1 MNCTLTVRHETFDGL
16 AARWQHLLSLRSHPT
31 VFDTPTWQRVWWEH
45 FSGGASLKLLSVCE
59 GPGAPSLIAPMMSRD
74 GAVSFLGGTDLVDYH
89 DFLAP
94 DGARPQDVEAVFRE
108 LSREPGCSC
117 MELLSIADGSPA
129 LGFFATAAKAAGWQ
143 VEVAKEDVAP
153 RMELPSTWDEYVEGL
168 DKKERHEMRRKMRRI
183 EGAGEL
189 RDIELTAPAGV
200 GAAIGGFFALHRMS
214 RPDKAEF
221 MTPARERF
229 FRAVSVALAE
239 EGKTRLR
246 FLELDGERV
255 ATSLSFVVGPTRYLY
270 NSGFDPRRSDLSV
283 GLMNHAYAIKSSIAE
298 GLKVFDFMRGNEP
311 YKYRLGG
318 KDRAIY
324 RIIARR

>member
-1 MNCTLTVRHETFDGL
+1 
-16 AARWQHLLSLRSHPT
+16 
-31 VFDTPTWQRVWWEH
+31 
-45 FSGGASLKLLSVCE
+45 
-59 GPGAPSLIAPMMSRD
+59 MMSQD

-94 DGARPQDVEAVFRE
+94 DGARPQDIEAIVRE
-108 LSREPGCSC
+108 LGREPGCSC

-129 LGFFATAAKAAGWQ
+129 LGPFISAAKAAGWQ
-143 VEVAKEDVAP
+143 VEVAQEDVAP
-153 RMELPSTWDEYVEGL
+153 RMDLPSTWDEYLEGL
-168 DKKERHEMRRKMRRI
+168 DKKERHELRRKMRRI

-189 RDIELTAPAGV
+189 KDVELTAPAEV
-200 GAAIGGFFALHRMS
+200 GAEIGDFFTLHRMS

-221 MTPARERF
+221 MTPAREQF

-239 EGKTRLR
+239 EGRTRLR
-246 FLELDGERV
+246 FLEIDGERV
-255 ATSLSFVVGPTRYLY
+255 ATSLSFVVGATRYLY
-270 NSGFDPRRSDLSV
+270 NSGYNPARGDLSV
-283 GLMNHAYAIKSSIAE
+283 GLMNHAFAIKSSIAE